1 MSESRPGSYG
11 GADVPSADVPAAGGV
26 PRYVRIA
33 GAITMA
39 QGAVAIIVAV
49 VLVIRE
55 AAGHEEAAISGYGTA
70 AWLRIIFGGVLA
82 GGAALWFGRRWG
94 RAISVVAQILL
105 LPVSYYLV
113 TSGQAVFGVPLALI
127 AIAVLV
133 MLFMPS
139 SVQWLASDYAPDAH
153 LEAPRAAGGGTSPKA
168 GKPSA
173 SGKPAGGGTSGKGA
187 QRRKRR

>member
-1 MSESRPGSYG
+1 MP
-11 GADVPSADVPAAGGV
+11 PADVPAAGEV

-39 QGAVAIIVAV
+39 QGAVAIVVAV

-55 AAGHEEAAISGYGTA
+55 ALGHKEAAISGYGTA
-70 AWLRIIFGGVLA
+70 AWFGIIFGGVLA
-82 GGAALWFGRRWG
+82 GGAALWSGRRWG

-113 TSGQAVFGVPLALI
+113 TSDQAVFGVPLALI

-133 MLFMPS
+133 LLFMPS
-139 SVQWLASDYAPDAH
+139 SVQWLASDYAPDA
-153 LEAPRAAGGGTSPKA
+153 PRGSGGGTSPKA
-168 GKPSA
+168 AKPSG
-173 SGKPAGGGTSGKGA
+173 SGRPAGKDSSAKGA

>member
-1 MSESRPGSYG
+1 M
-11 GADVPSADVPAAGGV
+11 
-26 PRYVRIA
+26 
-33 GAITMA
+33 
-39 QGAVAIIVAV
+39 
-49 VLVIRE
+49 
-55 AAGHEEAAISGYGTA
+55 
-70 AWLRIIFGGVLA
+70 
-82 GGAALWFGRRWG
+82 
-94 RAISVVAQILL
+94 